1 MDELPPDE
9 LLPDDELDEL
19 DEPDDEEEVDDCVRA
34 VVPDPVAGAC
44 AATGSG
50 AGLGFGLATALTPSA
65 PYAAPELSDAGARR
79 SVRRSVVAARSARV
93 VEREAR

>member
-9 LLPDDELDEL
+9 LPPDDEFDEL
-19 DEPDDEEEVDDCVRA
+19 DEPDEEEEDVDDCVRA

-65 PYAAPELSDAGARR
+65 PYAAPELSDTGA
-79 SVRRSVVAARSARV
+79 RRSVVAARSARV